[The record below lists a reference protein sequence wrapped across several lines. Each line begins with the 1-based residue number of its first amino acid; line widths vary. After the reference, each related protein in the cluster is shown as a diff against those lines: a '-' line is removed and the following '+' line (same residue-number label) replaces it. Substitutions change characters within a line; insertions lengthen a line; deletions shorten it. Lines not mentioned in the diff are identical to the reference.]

1 MLWTLGL
8 DNLLA
13 GDDDKPDDDAL
24 RLLRG
29 REEARAAKDFA
40 TADARRDELL
50 ALGWQ
55 VRDTP
60 AGPELVRAP

>member
-8 DNLLA
+8 DNLL
-13 GDDDKPDDDAL
+13 DADEDVPGPEEE
-24 RLLRG
+24 RLMAE

-40 TADARRDELL
+40 TADARRDEL
-50 ALGWQ
+50 AARGWQ

-60 AGPELVRAP
+60 DGPRLVRKP